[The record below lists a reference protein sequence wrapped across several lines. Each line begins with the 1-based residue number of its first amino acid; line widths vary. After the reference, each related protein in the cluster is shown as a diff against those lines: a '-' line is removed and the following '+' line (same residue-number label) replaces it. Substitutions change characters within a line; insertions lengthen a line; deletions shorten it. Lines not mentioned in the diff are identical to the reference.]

1 MATSGDRRV
10 SWLDLSRERL
20 FSHTAVN
27 LISHKEHKNCLHLS
41 AHRPQVVLQEH
52 ITAICLSGI
61 PRKKCNASLKQR
73 VPKSSSLSCLLPSTM
88 MPFWKYGISAL
99 HSPRVSG
106 QTWPPP
112 TTNAYCRLLHLWPR
126 GMWLD

>member
-41 AHRPQVVLQEH
+41 AHRPQVVLLEH
-52 ITAICLSGI
+52 IMAICLSGI
-61 PRKKCNASLKQR
+61 PRKRCNASLKLR
-73 VPKSSSLSCLLPSTM
+73 APKSSSPSYSLPSTM
-88 MPFWKYGISAL
+88 MLFWKYGTS
-99 HSPRVSG
+99 R
-106 QTWPPP
+106 PPFP
-112 TTNAYCRLLHLWPR
+112 
-126 GMWLD
+126 